1 MTKTMQSSTTPQ
13 SPLFNIAHRGARS
26 LAPENTLV
34 AIDKAWQVGAH
45 GVEVDVSV
53 TADAE
58 LILFHDDLLTRTTDV
73 HAVFPERTKD
83 PVTSF
88 TLKELRSLDAGSW
101 FLHSDPLGE
110 IANGNVSSAERLAM
124 NGLRIPVLAEVLDYV
139 KNKGW
144 YINLELKKL
153 PPPQAN
159 FPVVAR
165 VLDLLEQVRFPSENL
180 AISSF
185 VFDYLRQIQ
194 KTRADIEV
202 NALIGVPGSGVQ
214 DWGDFEFSI
223 YNANSDYTDEQQI
236 SEALKRGCR
245 VNLFTVNDPQ
255 QMMRYRKAGV
265 DKLITDYPQILNE
278 LNLQETLSQ
287 SRAQERT

>member
-1 MTKTMQSSTTPQ
+1 MGLSRRVMTMTTQPSEASL

-26 LAPENTLV
+26 LSPENTLA
-34 AIDKAWQVGAH
+34 AIEKAWQIGAH

-53 TADAE
+53 TADGE

-73 HAVFPERTKD
+73 HLIFPDRTND

-88 TLKELRSLDAGSW
+88 TLKELRRLDAGSW
-101 FLHSDPLGE
+101 FVVSDPLGE
-110 IANGNVSSAERLAM
+110 ITNGNVSSAERMAM
-124 NGLRIPVLAEVLDYV
+124 SGLQIPLLEEVLDYI

-153 PPPQAN
+153 PPPQTG
-159 FPVVAR
+159 FPVVERA
-165 VLDLLEQVRFPSENL
+165 LELLEKMRFPTENL

-194 KTRADIEV
+194 GTRPDIEV

-214 DWGDFEFSI
+214 DWGDFEFTI
-223 YNANSDYTDEQQI
+223 YNANSAYTDEKQI
-236 SEALKRGCR
+236 KEALKRGCR

-255 QMMRYRKAGV
+255 QMIRFRRAGV
-265 DKLITDYPQILNE
+265 DKLITDYPQILKE
-278 LNLQETLSQ
+278 LTLQESL
-287 SRAQERT
+287 